1 MKKASSM
8 IELVIAI
15 VVMGIAMM
23 TLPLMLT
30 RVQNNNAF
38 AMQQEVLLAVKTKI
52 GDIITHKWDENSN
65 VGTGNIAVLDVNN
78 SDSELKRFPD
88 NNSTRRVGHINQ
100 NKRRKFFT
108 NITAATLPGQ
118 WNTGT
123 TFDDI
128 DDFIGTVDFNA
139 TGGLDY
145 RFDFNMT
152 TDVGY
157 ISDKVNYSNDIN
169 GFIFSGNKLANA
181 AGSTNIKIITV
192 TVKGKDISSFKL
204 QTYSSNIGESR
215 LERRPYR

>member
-15 VVMGIAMM
+15 VIMGIAMM

-52 GDIITHKWDENSN
+52 GDITTFKWDENSILSTSN
-65 VGTGNIAVLDVNN
+65 VAVLDVNN
-78 SDSELKRFPD
+78 SDSELARFPD
-88 NNSTRRVGHINQ
+88 NNSTRRVGHIDK
-100 NKRRKFFT
+100 NKRRKFFST
-108 NITAATLPGQ
+108 NRVATLPGN
-118 WNTGT
+118 WSAGT
-123 TFDDI
+123 AFDDI

-157 ISDKVNYSNDIN
+157 ISDDANYSANINDFLFN
-169 GFIFSGNKLANA
+169 GTKLSNA
-181 AGSTNIKIITV
+181 SGSTNIKIITV
-192 TVKGKDISSFKL
+192 TVRGEDISSFQL
-204 QTYSSNIGESR
+204 QTYSFNIGESR
-215 LERRPYR
+215 LLRRPYK